1 MKKNDI
7 IEQALIE
14 KVGYEGIWIAKFHDG
29 KKLIVKWW
37 ALPGMICDLRV
48 VKSYKDYAECHIVE
62 IHSFAPEYKTENIK
76 CPHYL
81 YSTSGLPSCKT
92 GCGGCKWQIAWYDKQ
107 LELKYSIVKD
117 SFRHYPHEIE
127 IRPVLATPKIRGYRN
142 KIEYSFGKFISG
154 RKEEKEILSD
164 RSLGFH
170 RQGMFGKIVDID
182 QCFLVDKDVNDL
194 FNYIKNKL
202 KEAEIPVYDQM
213 MHDWILRHLMIRQAK
228 RNNQIM
234 VILSAH
240 SRISAYQAVLEW
252 FVNDEYL
259 RSKITT
265 FVLIINDGVAD
276 VVATRDSEYRNLR
289 WDGVINETMILNVN
303 QNAVEQIEWWAN
315 KIIELNFD
323 ISPQSFFQTN
333 STWAELLYSTA
344 IWLSK
349 SSLWE
354 DNTWAIMDLYCG
366 TGTIWLSFCKAWIGS
381 TLLWV
386 EEIAAAIDDAKKNA
400 VRNAITSDYHF
411 YSGRVEK
418 ICSIQDGK
426 ICIEN
431 WIEKTLTIHGS
442 ELKMII
448 VDPPR
453 SWLHQTAVDLL
464 LMVKQVNPA
473 LKVCYISC
481 NPVTLARDMKLLSEL
496 YTADFVQPVDMF
508 PHTHH
513 IENITILN

>member
-7 IEQALIE
+7 ITQVVIE
-14 KVGYEGIWIAKFHDG
+14 KVGYEGIGIAKFHDG

-92 GCGGCKWQIAWYDKQ
+92 GCWGCKWQIAWYDKQ

-117 SFRHYPHEIE
+117 SFRHYPHEVE
-127 IRPVLATPKIRGYRN
+127 IRPVLASPEIRGYRN

-182 QCFLVDKDVNDL
+182 QCFLVDKDVNEL
-194 FNYIKNKL
+194 FHYIKNKL
-202 KEAEIPVYDQM
+202 KDAHIPVYDQM
-213 MHDWILRHLMIRQAK
+213 MHDGVLRHLMIRQAK

-259 RSKITT
+259 RSRITT

-289 WDGVINETMILNVN
+289 WEGIINETMQL
-303 QNAVEQIEWWAN
+303 
-315 KIIELNFD
+315 KINNNSEIILNFD

-333 STWAELLYSTA
+333 STGAELLYSTA
-344 IWLSK
+344 IQLSQ
-349 SSLWE
+349 SALWAG
-354 DNTWAIMDLYCG
+354 THKTIMDLYCG
-366 TGTIWLSFCKAWIGS
+366 TWTIGLCFLKAWIGHS
-381 TLLWV
+381 LIGI
-386 EEIAAAIDDAKKNA
+386 EEISAAIEDAKKNA
-400 VRNAITSDYHF
+400 ERNGIASDYSF
-411 YSGRVEK
+411 FAWRTEK
-418 ICSIQDGK
+418 IINLDSSWTISIAADSQWSLS
-426 ICIEN
+426 IAS
-431 WIEKTLTIHGS
+431 S
-442 ELKMII
+442 ELTMII

-453 SWLHQTAVDLL
+453 SWLHQTAIDTLL
-464 LMVKQVNPA
+464 SIKQLNPE

-481 NPVTLARDMKLLSEL
+481 NPVTLARDMKLLSECFI
-496 YTADFVQPVDMF
+496 AEFVQPVDMF